1 MSRVL
6 STEMAKSSIHTMAT
20 IINSDLAEQIRRLD
34 QEGNTL
40 SQPDVWDGLLAVQFR
55 SNWPTTSRALL
66 SVKAE
71 LEQLR
76 IRVEKINAD
85 IMVAGGNA

>member
-6 STEMAKSSIHTMAT
+6 STEMAKSSIHSMAT
-20 IINSDLAEQIRRLD
+20 IINGDLAEQIRRLD

-40 SQPDVWDGLLAVQFR
+40 SQPDVWDGTLAIQFC
-55 SNWPTTSRALL
+55 SSWPTTSRALQ

>member
-6 STEMAKSSIHTMAT
+6 STETAKSSIRTMST
-20 IINSDLAEQIRRLD
+20 LINGDLADQIRRLD
-34 QEGNTL
+34 QEGSTL
-40 SQPDVWDGLLAVQFR
+40 SQPDVWDGALAVQFR
-55 SNWPTTSRALL
+55 SSWPTTSRALQ
-66 SVKAE
+66 SVKTE